1 MLRKRLMMSK
11 RMDVGYISYGCYIQ
25 DTNGDLWKR
34 GTWDG
39 TATFNGVAIYTE
51 DYAFLVSGTIIKSA
65 IATGTVFNTFD
76 NKYSTED
83 AAKLDFDGYGN
94 TACLDADDSG
104 YIALKNNLFPDGEKG
119 YIPSL
124 GELLVLY
131 QYKNDIF
138 ALLNEVGIDTTDIAD
153 NTYWSS
159 TTTTDMFLKLWCI
172 TFSTGTISSKSCSS
186 KYMIWPIKP
195 LWIKGVTPKIENK
208 ISIESE
214 PTDSV
219 ELPNGTTVLRAL
231 KYAISEFP
239 VFSDLEVQCVY
250 SGTENITYTINKAK
264 TAAGNKKIFGV
275 AVTPKI
281 ISVNPTEDDKYIYV
295 FDEK

>member
-11 RMDVGYISYGCYIQ
+11 RMNVGYISYGCYIQ
-25 DTNGDLWKR
+25 DTDGKFWDR

-65 IATGTVFNTFD
+65 IGSVNEFNKID

-83 AAKLDFDGYGN
+83 TAKLDFDGYGN
-94 TACLDADDSG
+94 TACLDTDDSG
-104 YIALKNNLFPDGEKG
+104 YITLKNNLFPDGEKG

-131 QYKNDIF
+131 QYKNDIY
-138 ALLNEVGIDTTDIAD
+138 ALLNEVGIDTTDFAD
-153 NTYWSS
+153 NIYWSS
-159 TTTTDMFLKLWCI
+159 TATTGIFLKLWSMD
-172 TFSTGTISSKSCSS
+172 FLTGTISTYASS
-186 KYMIWPIKP
+186 QKYIIWPIKT

-208 ISIESE
+208 ISIKVDIGD
-214 PTDSV
+214 PV
-219 ELPNGTTVLRAL
+219 ELPNGTVIYKSY
-231 KYAISEFP
+231 KYPISEFP
-239 VFSDLEVQCVY
+239 VFSDLEVLCKYAQ
-250 SGTENITYTINKAK
+250 SGNITRTINKGATSSNIGGLTSEK
-264 TAAGNKKIFGV
+264 VN
-275 AVTPKI
+275 I

>member
-11 RMDVGYISYGCYIQ
+11 RMNVGYISYGCYIQ
-25 DTNGDLWKR
+25 DTDGKFWDR

-65 IATGTVFNTFD
+65 ISDGFFSFG

-83 AAKLDFDGYGN
+83 EAKLDFDGYGN
-94 TACLDADDSG
+94 TAYLDADDSG
-104 YIALKNNLFPDGEKG
+104 YITLKNNLFPDGEQG

-138 ALLNEVGIDTTDIAD
+138 ALLNEVGIDTTDITD

-159 TTTTDMFLKLWCI
+159 TAMTGYTMKLWRI
-172 TFSTGTISSKSCSS
+172 NFSTGAISTYTASG
-186 KYMIWPIKP
+186 KYMIWPIKT

-208 ISIESE
+208 ISIRIDLADD
-214 PTDSV
+214 TT
-219 ELPNGTTVLRAL
+219 ELPNGTIINRSY
-231 KYAISEFP
+231 KYPISEFP
-239 VFSDLEVQCVY
+239 VFSDLEVLCNLAQ
-250 SGTENITYTINKAK
+250 SGNRTYTINKGK
-264 TAAGNKKIFGV
+264 TKSGNMSLTSEKFS
-275 AVTPKI
+275 I

-295 FDEK
+295 VENTYS